1 MEKVTRTQWMEDVL
15 AALELASMGGRIA
28 KSYAK
33 RLLEENEKLEELAK
47 RKRESVARRKS
58 INAINTMNTK
68 QKVLVDKA
76 GNDRLKAILTEA
88 MSIVNG

>member
-15 AALELASMGGRIA
+15 AALELASMGVKIA

-47 RKRESVARRKS
+47 RKRASVARRKA